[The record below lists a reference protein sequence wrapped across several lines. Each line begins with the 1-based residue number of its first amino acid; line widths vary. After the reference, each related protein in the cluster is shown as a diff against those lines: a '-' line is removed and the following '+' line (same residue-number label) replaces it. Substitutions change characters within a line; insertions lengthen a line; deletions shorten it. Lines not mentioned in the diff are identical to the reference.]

1 MFALFAAGR
10 GKEGIAMGRRH
21 ASRYMQRQMPKMHL
35 EDSLQRF
42 DELVNVFQTMPGQ
55 GEDMMAKRL
64 SKLSVKLLRTCAQI
78 NKGLELHEKHI
89 VVIRLLE
96 FCEMPDPETGQ
107 VFLRTVVDTF
117 NMEDDTYQAM
127 QLLVN
132 RVEDPDDSASG
143 TFVLTQ
149 EALEGRFG
157 GMVAGSHGSAELVS
171 LRAASTK
178 NCASTTSPSR

>member
-1 MFALFAAGR
+1 MTTSVLEALIQLFALFAAGR

-78 NKGLELHEKHI
+78 NKGSNCTKSTSWSSACSN
-89 VVIRLLE
+89 
-96 FCEMPDPETGQ
+96 FCVNCQTLKQ
-107 VFLRTVVDTF
+107 ARSFSAQLWTLSTWRTTP
-117 NMEDDTYQAM
+117 T
-127 QLLVN
+127 
-132 RVEDPDDSASG
+132 RPCS
-143 TFVLTQ
+143 
-149 EALEGRFG
+149 
-157 GMVAGSHGSAELVS
+157 
-171 LRAASTK
+171 
-178 NCASTTSPSR
+178 CW

>member
-1 MFALFAAGR
+1 MTTSVLEALIQLFALFAAGR

-42 DELVNVFQTMPGQ
+42 DELVNVFQAMPGQ
-55 GEDMMAKRL
+55 GEDMAAKRL

-96 FCEMPDPETGQ
+96 FLR
-107 VFLRTVVDTF
+107 FL
-117 NMEDDTYQAM
+117 
-127 QLLVN
+127 
-132 RVEDPDDSASG
+132 
-143 TFVLTQ
+143 
-149 EALEGRFG
+149 
-157 GMVAGSHGSAELVS
+157 
-171 LRAASTK
+171 
-178 NCASTTSPSR
+178 

>member
-1 MFALFAAGR
+1 MTTSVLEALIQLFALFAAGR

-96 FCEMPDPETGQ
+96 FLRELPDPETGQ

-132 RVEDPDDSASG
+132 RVEDLDDSASRH
-143 TFVLTQ
+143 V
-149 EALEGRFG
+149 RPD
-157 GMVAGSHGSAELVS
+157 S
-171 LRAASTK
+171 R
-178 NCASTTSPSR
+178 SP

>member
-1 MFALFAAGR
+1 MTTSVLEALIQLFALFAAGR

-42 DELVNVFQTMPGQ
+42 DELVNVFQAMPGQ
-55 GEDMMAKRL
+55 GEDMAAKRL

-96 FCEMPDPETGQ
+96 FLRELPDPEMGQ

-127 QLLVN
+127 QTLVN
-132 RVEDPDDSASG
+132 EVGSLDGDAAGMFALSEE
-143 TFVLTQ
+143 V
-149 EALEGRFG
+149 LEGRFG
-157 GMVAGSHGSAELVS
+157 GMVAGLHMEEQNLFL
-171 LRAASTK
+171 LR
-178 NCASTTSPSR
+178 C